1 MKKHILLTKGRK
13 FFQRTLSGI
22 INIVRFKQF
31 LLQLQRTCKYISYKI
46 VEACGLGNVSY
57 KLTVTY

>member
-13 FFQRTLSGI
+13 FFKRTLSGI

-31 LLQLQRTCKYISYKI
+31 LLQLQRTCKYIKYTV

-57 KLTVTY
+57 KLVVTY